1 MTQAQCNS
9 HTPHP
14 KAYNKAFL
22 IAITVNAVFVGL
34 QATFALLANS
44 TSLLAD
50 ATHNLGDV
58 LSLILAWIANSLMQR
73 LPTTRST
80 YGLKKTS
87 ILAAFI
93 NGTLLIF
100 TCGIIVTQAIYKFVS
115 PGPVDA
121 LMVIIV
127 AAIGILVNG
136 ATAFLFVQGTN
147 DLNIRGAFLHL
158 VYDAL
163 VSLGVVL
170 SAILLYFT
178 GWLWLDPIVGL
189 SIAAIILR
197 GTWALFADSFRMMID
212 AVPSSVSIDDVKAL
226 LSSLPGVKGMHD
238 LHVWALSTRENALS
252 VHLWMPEES
261 LEDEARFRL
270 AETLRHNHNIH
281 HITIQV
287 ENNQAYCQDTCIPS
301 I

>member
-1 MTQAQCNS
+1 MTKAQCNS

-14 KAYNKAFL
+14 QAYNKAFF
-22 IAITVNAVFVGL
+22 IAITVNAVFVGF
-34 QATFALLANS
+34 QAVFALLAHS

-73 LPTTRST
+73 LPTARAT
-80 YGLKKTS
+80 YGFKKIS

-93 NGTLLIF
+93 NGALLIF
-100 TCGIIVTQAIYKFVS
+100 TCGIIVTQAVYKFIS

-121 LMVIIV
+121 LTVIVV
-127 AAIGILVNG
+127 AAVGILVNG
-136 ATAFLFVQGTN
+136 ATAFLFVHGTN

-158 VYDAL
+158 IYDAL

-170 SAILLYFT
+170 SAILLYWT
-178 GWLWLDPIVGL
+178 GWLWIDPLVGL
-189 SIAAIILR
+189 LIAAVILR
-197 GTWALFADSFRMMID
+197 GSWALFSDSFRMMID
-212 AVPSSVSIDDVKAL
+212 AVPSSISIDDIKAL

-238 LHVWALSTRENALS
+238 FHVWALSTRENALS
-252 VHLWMPEES
+252 VHLWMPEKP

-270 AETLRHNHNIH
+270 AETLRHKYNIH

-287 ENNQAYCQDTCIPS
+287 EHNQAYCQDTCIPS
-301 I
+301 L